1 MNENDTTKNLIN
13 VLLVFIIS
21 LLFFWIVDVPYRVFS
36 LIIICS
42 SIIIRTKYR
51 KNNYDILTLTALI
64 NLSSMLGFFIEKIM
78 TNETIKFD
86 KFDNVLG
93 LFVGV
98 ITISFL
104 ITGIRHK
111 KPINTKQKILTEP
124 QKYDMY
130 RIQEYI
136 ENFDL
141 IGINGAWGTGKTFL
155 SEYIQSQKDIN
166 DKYLFIN
173 IDLLSS
179 NLDNIQL
186 VVFNSLEK
194 TLNNHYIYSK
204 NSKQI
209 KKLLSEISVINRL
222 LSFMQPDETSYSNAL
237 RNFQSE
243 LDYLNKTIV
252 IVFEDI
258 DRITSVDKIKE
269 IFSISERLVCNNIK
283 IVYHYNENKLEEM
296 GLNHEYVE
304 KYIPYVVNL
313 TPIKFMNILKHLL
326 NEDFQDTN
334 IITIED
340 FKFLSIPKYI
350 IWDKI
355 SFHLSL
361 SLNGAS
367 FRMVKHFLYEVITT
381 IKTNTEYNND
391 SNKKTVIIF
400 YLIKH
405 LYVEVYKKICVGES
419 LIRTL
424 KLSFKEKEY
433 TVIEL
438 LNYLKI
444 NNMFNQET
452 IEKLFESNTNGLH
465 MLILSLLGYNFDVY
479 SMASEKNLDEI
490 YGEKTRYTKTLNTND
505 KIDRLIW
512 NLCCNGKSEY
522 TDRENAVKKF
532 IHDVL
537 DKDCTEQKEAYESF
551 SKDMFDQNLYK
562 DDHRT
567 IFKIALN
574 NWFSI
579 FQAFFVSNVDKET
592 WIKLID
598 FYFDFCAVKEIDHNL
613 VATLRYC
620 NISSNTVYIH
630 ILEKFNKLSIVG
642 NMNDKN
648 YYRSFLISYL
658 RNLSSLS
665 YIDTYDLEFIEN
677 CSETGVDV
685 KAANMTLN
693 RLNEKL
699 TLLRERITIV
709 KVSKDIDIVIEFI
722 SKNRDIINS
731 ELPLKQKQIRTDSK
745 FSSRFIYQTEYDRL
759 LKFKQ
764 TNSFKQEIENS
775 YKNDKIGV
783 HEIAKLLEDNK

>member
-13 VLLVFIIS
+13 ALLVFIIS

-64 NLSSMLGFFIEKIM
+64 NLSSILGFFIEKIM
-78 TNETIKFD
+78 TNGTIKFD

-155 SEYIQSQKDIN
+155 SEYIQSKKDIN

-209 KKLLSEISVINRL
+209 KKLLSEISVINKL
-222 LSFMQPDETSYSNAL
+222 LSFMRPDETSYSNAL

-350 IWDKI
+350 IWNKI
-355 SFHLSL
+355 GFHLPI
-361 SLNGAS
+361 SLNNVS
-367 FRMVKHFLYEVITT
+367 FRKVKHFLYEVITT
-381 IKTNTEYNND
+381 LSTNTEYNND
-391 SNKKTVIIF
+391 NYKKTVIIF
-400 YLIKH
+400 YLMKH
-405 LYVEVYKKICVGES
+405 LYVDVYKKICIGET
-419 LIRTL
+419 LISTL
-424 KLSFKEKEY
+424 KLSFDEKEY
-433 TVIEL
+433 TIIEL
-438 LNYLKI
+438 LNHLKL
-444 NNMFNQET
+444 NNQFNQEIIDT
-452 IEKLFESNTNGLH
+452 IFESDPNRIH
-465 MLILSLLGYNFDVY
+465 MLILSLLGYDFDVY
-479 SMASEKNLDEI
+479 SVVTEKNLNEI
-490 YGEKTRYTKTLNTND
+490 YNEKTNHTKMLNTND

-512 NLCCNGKSEY
+512 NLWSNGKSEY

-537 DKDCTEQKEAYESF
+537 DKDCFKQKEAYESF
-551 SKDMFDQNLYK
+551 NKDMFYENLYK
-562 DDHRT
+562 DDNKT

-574 NWFSI
+574 SWFSI
-579 FQAFFVSNVDKET
+579 FQAFFVSNVDKAT

-598 FYFDFCAVKEIDHNL
+598 FYFEFCAIKEIDHNL

-630 ILEKFNKLSIVG
+630 ILEKFNKLSIIG

-677 CSETGVDV
+677 CSETGVNV
-685 KAANMTLN
+685 NAANMTLD
-693 RLNEKL
+693 RLNRKL
-699 TLLRERITIV
+699 DLLKERITIGI
-709 KVSKDIDIVIEFI
+709 VSKDIDIIIEFI
-722 SKNRDIINS
+722 TKNKEIINN
-731 ELPLKQKQIRTDSK
+731 EQPFKQKQLRSNSTMT
-745 FSSRFIYQTEYDRL
+745 SRFINQAEYDRL
-759 LKFKQ
+759 LKIKN
-764 TNSFKQEIENS
+764 TESFQPEIEKS

-783 HEIAKLLEDNK
+783 HEIAKLLENDK